1 MLPPHWRWK
10 LNHYRE
16 RLRGVL
22 QQTFRQEPKPRV
34 CFNCGRLVGAL
45 EKVCSSCGTS
55 QSAVSFSVFKRLSLS
70 VIPDQ
75 NPVTYALLFANLL
88 FLIVAWLITVQ
99 GGGGPGGLFNQLDNR
114 VLFLLGAKHGGRI
127 FYLHEYWRLVMP
139 IFLHGG
145 VIHFGFNSFVL
156 WQVGPQAEE
165 LFGSARFLF
174 LYLATGVLGFLA
186 SALWYPLVV
195 ISVGSSGSIFGL
207 IGVLIGYITQRSGF
221 ASEYRTSLVRWAIYV
236 FIIGLFLGA
245 DNAAHLGGLVSGLV
259 LGRLVSARR
268 PVTAVARFQ
277 VGLMGWGSALVI
289 LWSVVMVLLNL
300 PAAPAS

>member
-10 LNHYRE
+10 LNRYRE

-99 GGGGPGGLFNQLDNR
+99 GGGGTGGLFNQ
-114 VLFLLGAKHGGRI
+114 
-127 FYLHEYWRLVMP
+127 
-139 IFLHGG
+139 
-145 VIHFGFNSFVL
+145 
-156 WQVGPQAEE
+156 
-165 LFGSARFLF
+165 
-174 LYLATGVLGFLA
+174 
-186 SALWYPLVV
+186 
-195 ISVGSSGSIFGL
+195 
-207 IGVLIGYITQRSGF
+207 
-221 ASEYRTSLVRWAIYV
+221 
-236 FIIGLFLGA
+236 
-245 DNAAHLGGLVSGLV
+245 
-259 LGRLVSARR
+259 
-268 PVTAVARFQ
+268 
-277 VGLMGWGSALVI
+277 
-289 LWSVVMVLLNL
+289 
-300 PAAPAS
+300 

>member
-10 LNHYRE
+10 LNRYRE

-45 EKVCSSCGTS
+45 EKACSSCGTS

-99 GGGGPGGLFNQLDNR
+99 GGGEPGGLFNQLDNR

-221 ASEYRTSLVRWAIYV
+221 ASEYRTSLVRWAIYI

-268 PVTAVARFQ
+268 PVTAAARFR

>member
-1 MLPPHWRWK
+1 
-10 LNHYRE
+10 
-16 RLRGVL
+16 
-22 QQTFRQEPKPRV
+22 
-34 CFNCGRLVGAL
+34 
-45 EKVCSSCGTS
+45 
-55 QSAVSFSVFKRLSLS
+55 
-70 VIPDQ
+70 
-75 NPVTYALLFANLL
+75 
-88 FLIVAWLITVQ
+88 
-99 GGGGPGGLFNQLDNR
+99 
-114 VLFLLGAKHGGRI
+114 
-127 FYLHEYWRLVMP
+127 
-139 IFLHGG
+139 
-145 VIHFGFNSFVL
+145 
-156 WQVGPQAEE
+156 
-165 LFGSARFLF
+165 LF

-207 IGVLIGYITQRSGF
+207 IGILIGYITQRSGF
-221 ASEYRTSLVRWAIYV
+221 ASEYRTSLVRWAIYI

-268 PVTAVARFQ
+268 PVTAAARFR